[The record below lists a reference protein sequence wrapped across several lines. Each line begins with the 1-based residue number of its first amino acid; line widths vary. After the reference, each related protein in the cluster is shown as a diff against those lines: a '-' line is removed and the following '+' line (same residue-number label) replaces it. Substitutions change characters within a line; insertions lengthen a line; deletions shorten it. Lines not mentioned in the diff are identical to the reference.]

1 MLLQLRTNASLF
13 LQSQGHSLCDKCY
26 NKAQP
31 GPPLHFWYNPIRP
44 ILQKLLQNE
53 RFAEQLLYP
62 FLRSSKV
69 SDLSHIYLSCSRTS
83 FYSRMQSQRHCYVYQ
98 KNQYTDIMDGAA
110 WERLSPADSKGR
122 HRPNHIMLLLSFDGV
137 AIRSLF
143 KKKSYWPIGT
153 FS

>member
-1 MLLQLRTNASLF
+1 
-13 LQSQGHSLCDKCY
+13 
-26 NKAQP
+26 
-31 GPPLHFWYNPIRP
+31 LHFWYNPIRP
-44 ILQKLLQNE
+44 ILEKLIGNE

-62 FLRSSKV
+62 FQRSSKV
-69 SDLSHIYLSCSRTS
+69 SDLSHIAFLLAYFFLLTHAVATAVFYL
-83 FYSRMQSQRHCYVYQ
+83 YQ

-110 WERLSPADSKGR
+110 WKDLSPADNKGR